1 MGRVRARV
9 RKPFPTI
16 FASKWF
22 IAGVYTNMFLGK
34 QVSKEMIK
42 MILHDLIF
50 TIKSEQFGISILL
63 PLNDV

>member
-1 MGRVRARV
+1 MGPVRARV

-42 MILHDLIF
+42 MILHDLNLHYCN
-50 TIKSEQFGISILL
+50 TIKFEQLGI
-63 PLNDV
+63 